1 MHSTP
6 CRDNLTVPRRE
17 LTAVL
22 FEVSGIALLSH
33 DTASL
38 AKPAGNLSLATR
50 LFYGFGSVSFGI
62 KDNGFQYL
70 LLIFYNQ
77 VVGLSAPAVGLA
89 ILLAMLFDAFLDPI
103 VGQVSDNWRSRW
115 GRRHPFMYASA
126 LPVALSY
133 LAIWN
138 PPRWSA
144 GHLFF
149 YLVGVAIVVRTFITF
164 YEVPSSA
171 LSAELTSG
179 YDERTGLL
187 SYRYFFG
194 WVGGLAINFIAFR
207 WLLTP
212 DRTHPVGQL
221 NPVGYA
227 HFGMVGSAIMFFAI
241 LISTAGTHSQI
252 ATLRVPPKR
261 KIRLLAMVKEMIA
274 TWSHRSFLNLT
285 LSGVATAM
293 AAGLGSSMN
302 NYFNTFFWEFSA
314 KQISLFT
321 AGVFISAFLAL
332 GLAPVIARRFGK
344 RPSAMGLF
352 ILGLATGVTPL
363 ILRLMGL
370 MPPNHSAA
378 LQVAIFFSS
387 IISTAFYIGATTMV
401 SSMIADVVEDS
412 ELKTG
417 RRSEGLFFSAS
428 SLVAKAVSGMGIF
441 AATLILSLIHF
452 PAAAKPGHVP
462 PEVVRHLALVYV
474 PAMIFLY
481 GLSLALMFGYKITRA
496 THAETL
502 RILAAEAEEVAIAGT
517 PGQRA
522 P

>member
-1 MHSTP
+1 LSDAAAFLAP
-6 CRDNLTVPRRE
+6 PARR
-17 LTAVL
+17 
-22 FEVSGIALLSH
+22 
-33 DTASL
+33 
-38 AKPAGNLSLATR
+38 LSLARR
-50 LFYGFGSVSFGI
+50 LFYGLGSVSFGI

-77 VVGLSAPAVGLA
+77 VVGLPAPSVGLA

-138 PPRWSA
+138 PPHWSA

-179 YDERTGLL
+179 YDERTVLL

-212 DRTHPVGQL
+212 DAAHPVGQL
-221 NPVGYA
+221 NPAGYA
-227 HFGMVGSAIMFFAI
+227 HYGMVGSAIMFCAI
-241 LISTAGTHSQI
+241 LISAAGTHRHIPS
-252 ATLRVPPKR
+252 LRIPPRR
-261 KIRLLAMVKEMIA
+261 KIRLVAMVREMIA
-274 TWSHRSFLNLT
+274 TWSHRSFLNVT
-285 LSGVATAM
+285 LSGIATAM

-314 KQISLFT
+314 RQISLFT
-321 AGVFISAFLAL
+321 AGVFLSAFLAL
-332 GLAPVIARRFGK
+332 AGSPILSRRFGK
-344 RPSAMGLF
+344 RPSAMALF
-352 ILGLATGVTPL
+352 ILGLLTGIAPL
-363 ILRLMGL
+363 ILRLAGL

-378 LQVAIFFSS
+378 LQITIFFTS
-387 IISTAFYIGATTMV
+387 IVSTAFYIGATTMV

-441 AATLILSLIHF
+441 AATLILGFIHF

-462 PEVVRHLALVYV
+462 AEVVRHLALVYV
-474 PAMIFLY
+474 PTMIFLY
-481 GLSLALMFGYKITRA
+481 GLSIVLMFGYKITRA
-496 THAETL
+496 SHAETL
-502 RILAAEAEEVAIAGT
+502 RVLAAEAEEVAIAGA
-517 PGQRA
+517 PGPHA

>member
-1 MHSTP
+1 LSTAAAP
-6 CRDNLTVPRRE
+6 FAPPARR
-17 LTAVL
+17 
-22 FEVSGIALLSH
+22 
-33 DTASL
+33 
-38 AKPAGNLSLATR
+38 LSLATR
-50 LFYGFGSVSFGI
+50 LFYGFGSVSFGV

-77 VVGLSAPAVGLA
+77 VIGLSAPAVGLA
-89 ILLAMLFDAFLDPI
+89 ILVAMLFDAFLDPI

-138 PPRWSA
+138 PPHWSA

-149 YLVGVAIVVRTFITF
+149 YLIGVAIVIRTFITF

-179 YDERTGLL
+179 YDERTVLL

-207 WLLTP
+207 YLLTP
-212 DRTHPVGQL
+212 DKTHPVGQL
-221 NPVGYA
+221 NPAGYA
-227 HFGMVGSAIMFFAI
+227 HYGMVGSVIMFFAI
-241 LISTAGTHSQI
+241 LISAAGTHRHI
-252 ATLRVPPKR
+252 PTLRIPPR
-261 KIRLLAMVKEMIA
+261 RTIRLLPMAREMIA

-285 LSGVATAM
+285 LAGVAIAM

-321 AGVFISAFLAL
+321 AGVFLSAFMALA
-332 GLAPVIARRFGK
+332 GAPIVSRRFGK
-344 RPSAMGLF
+344 RPSAMVLF
-352 ILGLATGVTPL
+352 ILGLVVGIMPL

-370 MPPNHSAA
+370 MPANHSGG
-378 LQVAIFFSS
+378 LQVTIFFTS
-387 IISTAFYIGATTMV
+387 IVSTAFYIGATTMV

-428 SLVAKAVSGMGIF
+428 TLVAKAVSGLGIF
-441 AATLILSLIHF
+441 AATLILGLIHF

-462 PEVVRHLALVYV
+462 IETVRNLALVYV
-474 PAMIFLY
+474 PIMVFLY

-496 THAETL
+496 SHAETL
-502 RILAAEAEEVAIAGT
+502 GRLAAEAEVVAIAGA
-517 PGQRA
+517 PGPNA

>member
-1 MHSTP
+1 
-6 CRDNLTVPRRE
+6 
-17 LTAVL
+17 
-22 FEVSGIALLSH
+22 LS
-33 DTASL
+33 DAAASP
-38 AKPAGNLSLATR
+38 APPTKPLSLATR
-50 LFYGFGSVSFGI
+50 LFYGLGSVSFGI

-77 VVGLSAPAVGLA
+77 VVGLPAPSVGLA

-138 PPRWSA
+138 PPHWSA

-171 LSAELTSG
+171 LSAELTTG
-179 YDERTGLL
+179 YDERTVLL

-212 DRTHPVGQL
+212 DAAHPVGQL
-221 NPVGYA
+221 NPAGYA
-227 HFGMVGSAIMFFAI
+227 HYGMVGSAIMFCAI
-241 LISTAGTHSQI
+241 LISAAGTHRHIPS
-252 ATLRVPPKR
+252 LRIPPR
-261 KIRLLAMVKEMIA
+261 RQIRLLAMAKEMVG

-285 LSGVATAM
+285 LAGIATAM

-314 KQISLFT
+314 RQISLFT
-321 AGVFISAFLAL
+321 AGVFLSAFIALAGSPIL
-332 GLAPVIARRFGK
+332 SRRFGK
-344 RPSAMGLF
+344 RPSAMALF
-352 ILGLATGVTPL
+352 ILGLVTGIAPL
-363 ILRLMGL
+363 ILRLAGL

-378 LQVAIFFSS
+378 LQITIFFTS
-387 IISTAFYIGATTMV
+387 IVSTAFYIGATTMV

-441 AATLILSLIHF
+441 AATLILGFIHF

-462 PEVVRHLALVYV
+462 AEVVRHLALVYV
-474 PAMIFLY
+474 PTMILLY
-481 GLSLALMFGYKITRA
+481 GLSIVLMFGYKITRA
-496 THAETL
+496 SHAETL
-502 RILAAEAEEVAIAGT
+502 RVLAAEAEEVAIAGA
-517 PGQRA
+517 PGPHTA
-522 P
+522 

>member
-1 MHSTP
+1 MTDAPSLLAP
-6 CRDNLTVPRRE
+6 PARR
-17 LTAVL
+17 LGLV
-22 FEVSGIALLSH
+22 
-33 DTASL
+33 
-38 AKPAGNLSLATR
+38 TR
-50 LFYGFGSVSFGI
+50 LFYGFGSVSFGV

-77 VVGLSAPAVGLA
+77 VVGLPAPAVGLA
-89 ILLAMLFDAFLDPI
+89 ILVAMLFDAFLDPI
-103 VGQVSDNWRSRW
+103 VGQVSDNWRSKW

-126 LPVALSY
+126 LPVAISY

-138 PPRWSA
+138 PPHWSN

-149 YLVGVAIVVRTFITF
+149 YLVGVAIVIRTFITF

-179 YDERTGLL
+179 YDERTVLL

-207 WLLTP
+207 FLLTP
-212 DRTHPVGQL
+212 DKTHPVGQL
-221 NPVGYA
+221 NPAGYA
-227 HFGMVGSAIMFFAI
+227 HYGMVGSVIMFFAI
-241 LISTAGTHSQI
+241 LISAAGTHRHIPS
-252 ATLRVPPKR
+252 LRIPPKR
-261 KIRLLAMVKEMIA
+261 KIRLLAMAKEMVA

-285 LSGVATAM
+285 LSGVAIAM

-332 GLAPVIARRFGK
+332 GGAPIISRRFGK
-344 RPSAMGLF
+344 RPSAMVLF
-352 ILGLATGVTPL
+352 ILGLVTGITPL

-370 MPPNHSAA
+370 MPPNHSPA
-378 LQVAIFFSS
+378 LQITIFFTS

-441 AATLILSLIHF
+441 AATVILGLIHF
-452 PAAAKPGHVP
+452 PAAAKPGHVA
-462 PEVVRHLALVYV
+462 PEVVSRLAMVYV
-474 PAMIFLY
+474 PTMVFLY
-481 GLSLALMFGYKITRA
+481 AFSLLLMFGYKITRES
-496 THAETL
+496 HAETL
-502 RILAAEAEEVAIAGT
+502 RVLAAEAEAVAIAGA
-517 PGQRA
+517 PG
-522 P
+522 PHVP